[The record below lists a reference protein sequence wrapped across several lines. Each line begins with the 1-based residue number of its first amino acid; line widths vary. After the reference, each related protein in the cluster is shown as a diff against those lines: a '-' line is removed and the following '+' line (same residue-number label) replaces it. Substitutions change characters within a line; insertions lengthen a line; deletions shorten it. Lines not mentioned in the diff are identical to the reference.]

1 MLLTYFDMLCIY
13 KMWYVT
19 FPLRMFWLKIILT
32 RFSWFHFVVPEVQ
45 VGCFVKKFSKFTTI
59 NVSPFE
65 ARRADFWLFLARER
79 IKEMFFL
86 YQLKFVQPE
95 AGKRHAHKCW
105 QIVCLIELTLPSAY
119 CKQNWIAERNLV
131 NRLAILARVFGEH
144 FVF

>member
-1 MLLTYFDMLCIY
+1 MYLSNVICH
-13 KMWYVT
+13 
-19 FPLRMFWLKIILT
+19 FPFENVLIGKSYWQDSHDFIL
-32 RFSWFHFVVPEVQ
+32 FFQ

-59 NVSPFE
+59 NVSPFWGQKS
-65 ARRADFWLFLARER
+65 RLLIILARER

-119 CKQNWIAERNLV
+119 CKQNWIAERSLV